1 MGHNVFLEEKFT
13 EVGTNITSAPIRKQ
27 TLRSSPLLFNYNEKS
42 IPEKASLAPIT
53 KQMLSYT
60 CPEYP
65 ENILKFGASKQGGK
79 KRKVVYTVF
88 LPKEVL
94 ELCFQIKNSPNN
106 EGTVENSM
114 LRISPKSLF
123 SKKFRKH

>member
-27 TLRSSPLLFNYNEKS
+27 THRSSPLLFNYNEKS

-65 ENILKFGASKQGGK
+65 ENILKFGASKQGGEK
-79 KRKVVYTVF
+79 KEGCLYCVF
-88 LPKEVL
+88 TQGSIRTMLPNQK
-94 ELCFQIKNSPNN
+94 QS
-106 EGTVENSM
+106 
-114 LRISPKSLF
+114 
-123 SKKFRKH
+123 